1 MKKHISWSLIG
12 VFLVAS
18 LFVVFTSQAEEA
30 KITVLNPRGQP
41 PPIKGISMAPRLD
54 TLASKTVYIIDV
66 RFPGTE
72 ILFDEMQKWF
82 AANMPELKTI
92 VRQKK
97 GDYFENDPELWAEIK
112 GKGHAVIM
120 GVGH

>member
-1 MKKHISWSLIG
+1 VKKQISWSFIG
-12 VFLVAS
+12 AFLVSS
-18 LFVVFTSQAEEA
+18 LFVAFTSQAEEA
-30 KITVLNPRGQP
+30 KIAVLNPRGQP
-41 PPIKGISMAPRLD
+41 PPIKGIPLAPRLD
-54 TLASKTVYIIDV
+54 TLAGKTVYIIDV

-82 AANMPELKTI
+82 AANMPELKTVI
-92 VRQKK
+92 RQKK

-112 GKGHAVIM
+112 EKGHAVIM